1 MGSAR
6 EETERAKD
14 ADADAAFANWR
25 VGCMTPGTLADV
37 LRIQLAAR
45 HQNVETEPDT
55 CLT

>member
-1 MGSAR
+1 MGLAR
-6 EETERAKD
+6 EETERAK
-14 ADADAAFANWR
+14 DADAAFANWR

-37 LRIQLAAR
+37 LRIKLAAR